1 MFDPEIAK
9 MLTAEGSTNLSIPPQ
24 VQRRLN
30 AFLFQL
36 GVDYN
41 EIDATERGDPLK
53 VILEPEVEE
62 QSSAA
67 PAMQNMQTT
76 PPVNTA
82 VTTVTPSPAP
92 VQMTNVSPDATKT
105 TASEL
110 FPFDPTLAAIE
121 RRRNQKEGIMSVT

>member
-1 MFDPEIAK
+1 MPNF
-9 MLTAEGSTNLSIPPQ
+9 TNQ
-24 VQRRLN
+24 
-30 AFLFQL
+30 
-36 GVDYN
+36 D
-41 EIDATERGDPLK
+41 D
-53 VILEPEVEE
+53 

-67 PAMQNMQTT
+67 PAIQNINKQPTLNI
-76 PPVNTA
+76 PN
-82 VTTVTPSPAP
+82 PAP